1 MPIILASFNNTYFI
15 SDLVLFS
22 WYFRQ
27 ISFHIFLIST
37 EAKEQALLIALGYS
51 DQIQGGVDEN
61 GNVIMV
67 DNPVTKTEF
76 IEQEVKSM
84 LKERFA
90 NDEILNIEESYRQQ
104 IESEKKAVLDEI
116 EANTTVNLLW
126 K

>member
-1 MPIILASFNNTYFI
+1 MSTINI
-15 SDLVLFS
+15 S
-22 WYFRQ
+22 YTM
-27 ISFHIFLIST
+27 T

-116 EANTTVNLLW
+116 EANTTVNLV
-126 K
+126 